1 MTQPR
6 RRFPAPQWLLAAYSI
21 PPASYRLATPR
32 SAAMSPADDRD
43 TPSKT
48 ETSRPTRSRLPECL
62 GRLLLLFGLVLPGA
76 LSAHPH
82 AWIDLRVDLIVNDRG
97 ELVRMEQSWNIDPTY
112 SHVLLEELTR
122 DLGGDIAIDAALEHA
137 AERMLANL
145 AAYDYFTVIEVDNRS
160 LATPQAR
167 NGHLDLEG
175 RRLQLRFELSFEGQ
189 GIQAGD
195 GFRYRVYDPEYWIEI
210 LHDPDDV
217 VFVENRRG
225 CEVRISDP
233 RPDAQM
239 VIYAASL
246 DRQDRSPGEDLGR
259 HFAETA
265 SLECD

>member
-1 MTQPR
+1 M
-6 RRFPAPQWLLAAYSI
+6 AAYPTSR
-21 PPASYRLATPR
+21 ATYRPEMPSSGGLAR
-32 SAAMSPADDRD
+32 AAHEN
-43 TPSKT
+43 TPSQT
-48 ETSRPTRSRLPECL
+48 GTDVYRPTRFRLPAHL
-62 GRLLLLFGLVLPGA
+62 GRLLLLFGLLLPGA

-82 AWIDLRVDLIVNDRG
+82 AWIDLRIGLIVNDRG
-97 ELVRMEQSWNIDPTY
+97 ELVRMEQSWGIDPTY
-112 SHVLLEELTR
+112 SHMLLEELTQ

-145 AAYDYFTVIEVDNRS
+145 AAYDYFTELEVDNRP

-167 NGHLDLEG
+167 NGYLDLDG
-175 RRLQLRFELSFEGQ
+175 RRLQLRFELSFKGQ

-195 GFRYRVYDPEYWIEI
+195 GFVYRVYDPEYWIEI

-239 VIYAASL
+239 VVYAASL
-246 DRQDRSPGEDLGR
+246 KRQDRSPVEDLGR

>member
-1 MTQPR
+1 M
-6 RRFPAPQWLLAAYSI
+6 AAYPTSRA
-21 PPASYRLATPR
+21 PYRPEMPSSGGLAR
-32 SAAMSPADDRD
+32 AAHEN
-43 TPSKT
+43 TPSQT
-48 ETSRPTRSRLPECL
+48 GTDVCRPTRLRLPAHL
-62 GRLLLLFGLVLPGA
+62 SRLLLLFGLLLPGA

-82 AWIDLRVDLIVNDRG
+82 AWIDLRIGLIVNDRG
-97 ELVRMEQSWNIDPTY
+97 ELVRMEQSWGIDPTY
-112 SHVLLEELTR
+112 SHMLLEELTQ

-145 AAYDYFTVIEVDNRS
+145 AAYDYFTELEVDNRP

-175 RRLQLRFELSFEGQ
+175 RRLQLRFELSFTGQ

-195 GFRYRVYDPEYWIEI
+195 GFVYRIYDPDYWIEI
-210 LHDPDDV
+210 LHDANDV

-239 VIYAASL
+239 VVYAASL
-246 DRQDRSPGEDLGR
+246 ERQDRSPVEDLGR